1 MILFFFF
8 INKQILFGR
17 RSGIVS
23 NITASDFL
31 TRIFMFVLF
40 EEKDLFFLLFIFQ
53 IFMFFWVDNFF
64 SFGFRKKKLVV
75 GKKYFLWFSY
85 MWRCC
90 SDLQKDGPFNWPLFA
105 GRDYL
110 VNVWWWSSVIYKT
123 IINCYLNNT
132 QDFKNFKHSSDQFPC

>member
-1 MILFFFF
+1 MIFKVTVECNDPIFFF

-31 TRIFMFVLF
+31 TRICMFVLF

-64 SFGFRKKKLVV
+64 FWFSKKKKLVV
-75 GKKYFLWFSY
+75 GKIFF
-85 MWRCC
+85 
-90 SDLQKDGPFNWPLFA
+90 F
-105 GRDYL
+105 
-110 VNVWWWSSVIYKT
+110 VI
-123 IINCYLNNT
+123 
-132 QDFKNFKHSSDQFPC
+132 